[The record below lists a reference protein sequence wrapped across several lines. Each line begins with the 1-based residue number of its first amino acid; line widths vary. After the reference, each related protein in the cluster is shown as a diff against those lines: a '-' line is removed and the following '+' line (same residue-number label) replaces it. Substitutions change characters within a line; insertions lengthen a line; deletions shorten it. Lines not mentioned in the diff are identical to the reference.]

1 MLTSKRFCMANKFV
15 DVSVIIPAYR
25 AGQTIE
31 RALRS
36 IGQQTMTPREIVIVD
51 DGSDD
56 DTAKIARGFADVV
69 APSALRIVTQPNLG
83 AGAAR
88 NRALA
93 EATQPLV
100 AFLDADDEWLPEKLE
115 RSVAEMN
122 AGDYVLVAH
131 DYLDVMPS
139 GDEICDCRQ
148 RFLAPPDPWI
158 QLYRRG
164 YIPSCAVVAKRD
176 AVLAVGGFDESL
188 RNAQDFDLW
197 LRLLENPKAKFT
209 LFPGALLRYHHT
221 PGGIMSFTER
231 RLACCETIAVRHL
244 AGVRARRGSALC
256 ELGFRMAA
264 IHLEAFRSYRHN
276 AQHYRAAI
284 TLALLPLRFCR
295 AALNGFMRNAAPV
308 SSSLGAISAH
318 DATNHDCPSVPTKR
332 LGRFSTQ
339 SLAFGIWT
347 LIVFIAFMSQFTS
360 VVQSLAERL
369 GITG

>member
-1 MLTSKRFCMANKFV
+1 MTEKFV

-25 AGQTIE
+25 AAQTIG
-31 RALRS
+31 RALQS
-36 IGQQTMTPREIVIVD
+36 VAQQTVRPREIVIVD

-56 DTAKIARGFADVV
+56 DTAKIARSFADVV
-69 APSALRIVTQPNLG
+69 APSALRIVTQQNLG

-88 NRALA
+88 NRALI

-100 AFLDADDEWLPEKLE
+100 AFLDADDEWLPEKLG
-115 RSVAEMN
+115 RSVAEMS

-131 DYLDVMPS
+131 DYLDVTPS
-139 GDEICDCRQ
+139 GDVACDCRQ

-164 YIPSCAVVAKRD
+164 YIPSCSVVAKRD

-197 LRLLENPKAKFT
+197 LRLLENPAAKFT
-209 LFPGALLRYHHT
+209 LFPCTLLRYHHT
-221 PGGIMSFTER
+221 PGSIMSFTER

-244 AGVRARRGSALC
+244 AGVRARGGSALF

-264 IHLEAFRSYRHN
+264 IHAEAYRSYQQN

-284 TLALLPLRFCR
+284 TLALLPLRVCR
-295 AALNGFMRNAAPV
+295 AALNGCMQNTAPV
-308 SSSLGAISAH
+308 STSLSEISAH
-318 DATNHDCPSVPTKR
+318 NATNHDRPSAPTKR
-332 LGRFSTQ
+332 LSRFTTQ
-339 SLAFGIWT
+339 GLAVGIWA
-347 LIVFIAFMSQFTS
+347 LIIFIAFMSQFTS
-360 VVQSLAERL
+360 VIQSLAKRL
-369 GITG
+369 GVTE

>member
-1 MLTSKRFCMANKFV
+1 MTDKLV

-25 AGQTIE
+25 AAQTIG
-31 RALRS
+31 RTLHS
-36 IGQQTMTPREIVIVD
+36 IARQTVTPREIVIVD

-56 DTAKIARGFADVV
+56 DTAKVARSFADML
-69 APSALRIVTQPNLG
+69 APCALKIVTQPNLG

-88 NRALA
+88 NRALV

-122 AGDYVLVAH
+122 ADDYVLVAH
-131 DYLDVMPS
+131 DYLNVTPS
-139 GDEICDCRQ
+139 GDEVCDCRQ

-164 YIPSCAVVAKRD
+164 YIPSCSVVAKRD

-197 LRLLENPKAKFT
+197 LRLLDPPDAKFT
-209 LFPGALLRYHHT
+209 VFSGALLRYHHT

-231 RLACCETIAVRHL
+231 RLACCEIIAVRHL
-244 AGVRARRGSALC
+244 SGIRARGGSTLF

-264 IHLEAFRSYRHN
+264 IHLEAIHAYRHDERPLS
-276 AQHYRAAI
+276 ALKTFI
-284 TLALLPLRFCR
+284 LLAFRFCR
-295 AALNGFMRNAAPV
+295 ACVDGMMGNDTPPVSSITSASNQAMPASASNAAPKTTQGSNSIWAV
-308 SSSLGAISAH
+308 AGISWAAAILVAYL
-318 DATNHDCPSVPTKR
+318 VQ
-332 LGRFSTQ
+332 FQ
-339 SLAFGIWT
+339 SLVGPV
-347 LIVFIAFMSQFTS
+347 L
-360 VVQSLAERL
+360 RKL
-369 GITG
+369 GLSG

>member
-1 MLTSKRFCMANKFV
+1 MTNKFV

-25 AGQTIE
+25 AAQTIE

-36 IGQQTMTPREIVIVD
+36 IAQQTRSPREIVIVD

-56 DTAKIARGFADVV
+56 DTAKIARSFADMV

-131 DYLDVMPS
+131 DYLDVTPS
-139 GDEICDCRQ
+139 GDEVCDCRQ

-164 YIPSCAVVAKRD
+164 YIPSCSVVAKRD
-176 AVLAVGGFDESL
+176 AVLNVGGFDESL

-197 LRLLENPKAKFT
+197 LRLLENRNAKFT
-209 LFPGALLRYHHT
+209 LFPSALLRYHHT
-221 PGGIMSFTER
+221 AGGIMSFTER
-231 RLACCETIAVRHL
+231 RLACCEAIAVRHL
-244 AGVRARRGSALC
+244 KGVRRRGGSVMF
-256 ELGFRMAA
+256 ELAFRMAA
-264 IHLEAFRSYRHN
+264 IHAEAFQTYRSAGNRRN
-276 AQHYRAAI
+276 ALK
-284 TLALLPLRFCR
+284 TLILLPLRFLR
-295 AALNGFMRNAAPV
+295 AALNGAFGNAAP
-308 SSSLGAISAH
+308 SMTMKSKRAENAQRFGSKIS
-318 DATNHDCPSVPTKR
+318 
-332 LGRFSTQ
+332 Q
-339 SLAFGIWT
+339 
-347 LIVFIAFMSQFTS
+347 
-360 VVQSLAERL
+360 VQSLVFVAAAAAITVGFLSQFSQLKRIVLTSL
-369 GITG
+369 GLNG

>member
-1 MLTSKRFCMANKFV
+1 MTDKIV
-15 DVSVIIPAYR
+15 DVSVIMPAYR
-25 AGQTIE
+25 AAETIG
-31 RALRS
+31 RALQS
-36 IGQQTMTPREIVIVD
+36 IAQQTAAPREIIVVD

-56 DTAKIARGFADVV
+56 DTAKVARNFADVL
-69 APSALRIVTQPNLG
+69 APGALKIVTQPNLG

-88 NRALA
+88 NRALI

-131 DYLDVMPS
+131 DYLIVTPS
-139 GDEICDCRQ
+139 GDEVCDCRR

-164 YIPSCAVVAKRD
+164 YIPSCSVVAKRD
-176 AVLAVGGFDESL
+176 AVLAVGGFDEGL

-197 LRLLENPKAKFT
+197 LRLLEAPDARFT
-209 LFPGALLRYHHT
+209 LFPGAFLRYYHT

-244 AGVRARRGSALC
+244 KGVRARGGWALF

-264 IHLEAFRSYRHN
+264 IHVEAVQAYRQSSN
-276 AQHYRAAI
+276 AAQAFKTA
-284 TLALLPLRFCR
+284 ALLPF
-295 AALNGFMRNAAPV
+295 
-308 SSSLGAISAH
+308 
-318 DATNHDCPSVPTKR
+318 R
-332 LGRFSTQ
+332 LGRASLNGLLGNASTPDG
-339 SLAFGIWT
+339 SNTKNITASGNAEDLAAKLQAVAT
-347 LIVFIAFMSQFTS
+347 LVAATLVTVTFLSQFKNLKPLLES
-360 VVQSLAERL
+360 ML
-369 GITG
+369 GLN

>member
-1 MLTSKRFCMANKFV
+1 MTDKIV
-15 DVSVIIPAYR
+15 DVSVIMPAYR
-25 AGQTIE
+25 AAETIG
-31 RALRS
+31 RALKS
-36 IGQQTMTPREIVIVD
+36 IARQTSAPREIIIVD

-56 DTAKIARGFADVV
+56 DTAKVARNFADVL
-69 APSALRIVTQPNLG
+69 APSALKIVTQPNLG

-88 NRALA
+88 NRALI

-131 DYLDVMPS
+131 DYLNVTPS
-139 GDEICDCRQ
+139 GDEVCDCRR

-164 YIPSCAVVAKRD
+164 YIPSCSVVAKRD

-197 LRLLENPKAKFT
+197 LRLLEAPDARFT
-209 LFPGALLRYHHT
+209 LFPGAFLRYYHT

-244 AGVRARRGSALC
+244 KGVRARGGFGLF

-264 IHLEAFRSYRHN
+264 IHLEAIHAYRQDERPLSSLKTFILLAFRICRACVDGMMGNDTPRVSSITSASNQAMPASVSN
-276 AQHYRAAI
+276 AASKTTLGSNSIWAVASIGWAAAI
-284 TLALLPLRFCR
+284 LAAYLMQF
-295 AALNGFMRNAAPV
+295 
-308 SSSLGAISAH
+308 
-318 DATNHDCPSVPTKR
+318 
-332 LGRFSTQ
+332 Q
-339 SLAFGIWT
+339 SLVGPV
-347 LIVFIAFMSQFTS
+347 L
-360 VVQSLAERL
+360 RKL
-369 GITG
+369 GLSG

>member
-1 MLTSKRFCMANKFV
+1 MPTSKRFYMTNKFV
-15 DVSVIIPAYR
+15 DASVNIPAYR
-25 AGQTIE
+25 AAQTIE

-36 IGQQTMTPREIVIVD
+36 IAQQTMTPREIVIVD

-56 DTAKIARGFADVV
+56 DTAKIARSFADVV

-100 AFLDADDEWLPEKLE
+100 AFLDADDEWLPKKLE
-115 RSVAEMN
+115 RSVSELN

-131 DYLDVMPS
+131 DYLDVTPD
-139 GDEICDCRQ
+139 GEILCDCRI

-231 RLACCETIAVRHL
+231 RLACCEAIAVRHL
-244 AGVRARRGSALC
+244 AGIRARGGAALC
-256 ELGFRMAA
+256 ELSFRMAA
-264 IHLEAFRSYRHN
+264 IHLEAFRAYRQN
-276 AQHYRAAI
+276 GKAPQAFK
-284 TLALLPLRFCR
+284 TVALLPYRCARAWLNGLLGSTSMPDGINAKNNTSCGDADDATVKFQAFVTLIA
-295 AALNGFMRNAAPV
+295 AALITV
-308 SSSLGAISAH
+308 
-318 DATNHDCPSVPTKR
+318 
-332 LGRFSTQ
+332 
-339 SLAFGIWT
+339 AF
-347 LIVFIAFMSQFTS
+347 LSQFKSLLPLLES
-360 VVQSLAERL
+360 VL
-369 GITG
+369 GLSS

>member
-1 MLTSKRFCMANKFV
+1 MTDKFV

-25 AGQTIE
+25 AAQTIG
-31 RALRS
+31 RALQS
-36 IGQQTMTPREIVIVD
+36 VAQQTVRPREIVIVD

-56 DTAKIARGFADVV
+56 DTERVARSFADVV
-69 APSALRIVTQPNLG
+69 APSALRIVTQHNLG

-88 NRALA
+88 NRALI

-100 AFLDADDEWLPEKLE
+100 AFLDADDEWLPEKME

-131 DYLDVMPS
+131 DYLDVTPS
-139 GDEICDCRQ
+139 GDQACDCRQ

-164 YIPSCAVVAKRD
+164 YIPSCSVVAKRD

-197 LRLLENPKAKFT
+197 LRLLENPAAKFT

-231 RLACCETIAVRHL
+231 RLACCEIIAVRHL
-244 AGVRARRGSALC
+244 AGVRARGGSVIF

-264 IHLEAFRSYRHN
+264 IHFEAYQSYRKDMRVG
-276 AQHYRAAI
+276 RAAL
-284 TLALLPLRFCR
+284 TLGLSPFRFCR
-295 AALNGFMRNAAPV
+295 AAFNGFIKNLAPV
-308 SSSLGAISAH
+308 KTPLIGAAARDTSSNDTPDSGLTKYRFRLLGQSIAFTIWVLGIYFAFMMQFSSLI
-318 DATNHDCPSVPTKR
+318 D
-332 LGRFSTQ
+332 
-339 SLAFGIWT
+339 T
-347 LIVFIAFMSQFTS
+347 L
-360 VVQSLAERL
+360 VQRL
-369 GITG
+369 GISG

>member
-1 MLTSKRFCMANKFV
+1 MTDKFV
-15 DVSVIIPAYR
+15 NVSVIIPAYR
-25 AGQTIE
+25 AAQTIG
-31 RALRS
+31 RTLHS
-36 IGQQTMTPREIVIVD
+36 IARQTVTPREIVIVD

-56 DTAKIARGFADVV
+56 DTAKVARSFADAL
-69 APSALRIVTQPNLG
+69 APSALKIVTQPNLG

-93 EATQPLV
+93 EATQPLI
-100 AFLDADDEWLPEKLE
+100 AFIDADDEWLPGKLE

-131 DYLDVMPS
+131 DYLDVTPS
-139 GDEICDCRQ
+139 DEAVCDCRR

-164 YIPSCAVVAKRD
+164 YIPSCSVVAKRD

-197 LRLLENPKAKFT
+197 LRLLEPPDAKFIV
-209 LFPGALLRYHHT
+209 FSGALLRYHHT

-244 AGVRARRGSALC
+244 KGVRARRGSALF
-256 ELGFRMAA
+256 ELGFRIAA
-264 IHLEAFRSYRHN
+264 IHLEAFRSYRQN
-276 AQHYRAAI
+276 AQHYRAAM

-295 AALNGFMRNAAPV
+295 AALNGFMQNTAQV
-308 SSSLGAISAH
+308 SSSLAEISAH
-318 DATNHDCPSVPTKR
+318 DATNYDSPSTPTKR
-332 LGRFSTQ
+332 LGRFGTQ
-339 SLAFGIWT
+339 GLAFGIWA
-347 LIVFIAFMSQFTS
+347 LIIFIAFISQFS
-360 VVQSLAERL
+360 SLVQSLAERL